1 LKAAYGRLLEELDFD
16 HLLLAHGDPV
26 IGDAKHHLAALVEV

>member
-1 LKAAYGRLLEELDFD
+1 LLGELEFD

-26 IGDAKHHLAALVEV
+26 IGDAKQRLAALVEV